1 MDLGAFVS
9 LEDIS
14 DALPLYEE
22 VVSVEMDPI
31 LAKTYEQIEADIKR
45 ALEEHRGNRSVISA
59 GLNALMLYPDRP
71 FGLGTLHGYS
81 FDPETGE
88 RERFVITNPPDLD
101 EQFVYAKERRLVEEV
116 KAELAQ
122 GRRCQVFA
130 VYTQKRD
137 VTQRLKEILNRE
149 GIHVEVLTTAIP
161 RKPARPGMSGS

>member
-1 MDLGAFVS
+1 
-9 LEDIS
+9 
-14 DALPLYEE
+14 
-22 VVSVEMDPI
+22 
-31 LAKTYEQIEADIKR
+31 
-45 ALEEHRGNRSVISA
+45 
-59 GLNALMLYPDRP
+59 MLYPDRP

-88 RERFVITNPPDLD
+88 RKRFIITDPPNLD
-101 EQFVYAKERRLVEEV
+101 EHFVYAKERRLVEEV

-122 GRRCQVFA
+122 ERRCQVFA

>member
-1 MDLGAFVS
+1 
-9 LEDIS
+9 
-14 DALPLYEE
+14 
-22 VVSVEMDPI
+22 
-31 LAKTYEQIEADIKR
+31 
-45 ALEEHRGNRSVISA
+45 VISA

-137 VTQRLKEILNRE
+137 VTQGLKEILNRE

-161 RKPARPGMSGS
+161 PEAREALYERAVKVKGWDAGLHLSSATCRHRHGLSGI